1 MLHSKARGARQQ
13 QLAGCEERRHI
24 MREMI
29 SPQLIFITTHT
40 TRAHDQR
47 IRKDGR
53 GRRDERLMFANETHR
68 RETTRRQGIGAK
80 KKKRGK
86 KKNLTSYRIFH
97 CNLTHVRSGRF
108 SLTVREIRRS
118 PVAPLHALASSPRL
132 RNDIF
137 NDGPGSR
144 A

>member
-80 KKKRGK
+80 KKEKRKEK
-86 KKNLTSYRIFH
+86 KPNIISHL
-97 CNLTHVRSGRF
+97 
-108 SLTVREIRRS
+108 SLQSDTCEIGPFLPDGQRDQTKPRGTVTCPRVLPS
-118 PVAPLHALASSPRL
+118 PA
-132 RNDIF
+132 
-137 NDGPGSR
+137 
-144 A
+144 